1 MPSLIFAI
9 LTLRFSSIL
18 DLPAILCLYSKRSK
32 DRQEEFIMTQEKW
45 QDTLISIKN
54 KMFTAR
60 NAKIAATFIVVAVI
74 AGAGGRYYLHQRHMA
89 RHEEQVAAM
98 ADLTQAQAKQKGV
111 SLINEEQARAA
122 AAKAIGKDESQLDFK
137 EVALFDM
144 DSMAHRDGREGHRKD
159 RRGERGPG
167 EGPDRNEK
175 DRPNMDERM
184 RPGQGNPQMGP
195 QDHQGGAPALQP
207 PQELMTSQAA
217 GQQDPQQGQ
226 QPVQQGQPAATQNQ
240 QPAAQQGQ
248 QPGQPMQPGFH
259 PMYKVRA
266 VSGSVHY
273 DILIDAV
280 TGSVIHTQIDD

>member
-1 MPSLIFAI
+1 
-9 LTLRFSSIL
+9 
-18 DLPAILCLYSKRSK
+18 
-32 DRQEEFIMTQEKW
+32 MTQEKW

-60 NAKIAATFIVVAVI
+60 NAKIAAAFIVVAVI

-144 DSMAHRDGREGHRKD
+144 DSMKHKDGREEHRKD

-167 EGPDRNEK
+167 EGPDQNEK
-175 DRPNMDERM
+175 GRPNMDERM
-184 RPGQGNPQMGP
+184 RPGQGSPQMGP

-207 PQELMTSQAA
+207 PQELTTPQATA
-217 GQQDPQQGQ
+217 QQDPQQGQ
-226 QPVQQGQPAATQNQ
+226 AVPQGQQTTGQ

>member
-60 NAKIAATFIVVAVI
+60 NAKIAAAFIVVAVI

-144 DSMAHRDGREGHRKD
+144 DSMKHRDGREEHRKD

-175 DRPNMDERM
+175 GRPDMDERL
-184 RPGQGNPQMGP
+184 RPGQGSPQMGP

-207 PQELMTSQAA
+207 PQELTTPQAA
-217 GQQDPQQGQ
+217 AQQDPQQGQ
-226 QPVQQGQPAATQNQ
+226 AVPQGQ

>member
-1 MPSLIFAI
+1 
-9 LTLRFSSIL
+9 
-18 DLPAILCLYSKRSK
+18 
-32 DRQEEFIMTQEKW
+32 MTQEKW

-60 NAKIAATFIVVAVI
+60 NAKIAAAFIVVAVI

-144 DSMAHRDGREGHRKD
+144 DSMKHRDGREEHRQD

-175 DRPNMDERM
+175 GRPNMDERM
-184 RPGQGNPQMGP
+184 RPGQGSPQMGP

-207 PQELMTSQAA
+207 PQELTTPQAA
-217 GQQDPQQGQ
+217 AQQDPQQGQ
-226 QPVQQGQPAATQNQ
+226 AVPQGQQTTGQ

-248 QPGQPMQPGFH
+248 QPGQPMQPSFH

>member
-60 NAKIAATFIVVAVI
+60 NAKIAAAFIVVAVI

-122 AAKAIGKDESQLDFK
+122 VAKAIGKDESQLDFK

-144 DSMAHRDGREGHRKD
+144 DSMKHRDGREEHRKD

-175 DRPNMDERM
+175 GRPDMDERL
-184 RPGQGNPQMGP
+184 RPGQGSPQMGP

-207 PQELMTSQAA
+207 PQELTTPQAA
-217 GQQDPQQGQ
+217 AQQDPQQGQ
-226 QPVQQGQPAATQNQ
+226 AVPQGQ
-240 QPAAQQGQ
+240 QPAAQQ
-248 QPGQPMQPGFH
+248 GQPMQPGFH

>member
-60 NAKIAATFIVVAVI
+60 NAKIAAAFIVVAVI

-144 DSMAHRDGREGHRKD
+144 DSMKHRDGREEHRKD

-175 DRPNMDERM
+175 GRPDMDESK
-184 RPGQGNPQMGP
+184 
-195 QDHQGGAPALQP
+195 P
-207 PQELMTSQAA
+207 P
-217 GQQDPQQGQ
+217 
-226 QPVQQGQPAATQNQ
+226 V
-240 QPAAQQGQ
+240 
-248 QPGQPMQPGFH
+248 
-259 PMYKVRA
+259 
-266 VSGSVHY
+266 
-273 DILIDAV
+273 
-280 TGSVIHTQIDD
+280 

>member
-60 NAKIAATFIVVAVI
+60 NAKIAAAFIVVAVI

-144 DSMAHRDGREGHRKD
+144 DSMKHRDGREEHRKD

-175 DRPNMDERM
+175 GRPDMDERM
-184 RPGQGNPQMGP
+184 RPGQGSPQMGP

-207 PQELMTSQAA
+207 PQELTTPQAA
-217 GQQDPQQGQ
+217 EQQDPQQGQ
-226 QPVQQGQPAATQNQ
+226 AVPQGQ

>member
-1 MPSLIFAI
+1 
-9 LTLRFSSIL
+9 
-18 DLPAILCLYSKRSK
+18 
-32 DRQEEFIMTQEKW
+32 MTQEKW

-60 NAKIAATFIVVAVI
+60 NAKIAAAFIVVAVI

-144 DSMAHRDGREGHRKD
+144 DSMKHRDGREEHRKD

-175 DRPNMDERM
+175 GRPDMDERM
-184 RPGQGNPQMGP
+184 RPGQGSPQRGP
-195 QDHQGGAPALQP
+195 QDHQGGATALQP
-207 PQELMTSQAA
+207 PQELTTPQAA
-217 GQQDPQQGQ
+217 AQQDLQQGQAVPQGQ
-226 QPVQQGQPAATQNQ
+226 QPTGQ

-266 VSGSVHY
+266 VSGIVHY